1 MLGGRHEHIDAALA
15 GLKMKNPV
23 PVLIVPGSGRAA
35 DILAYAHKSVYYHII
50 DLDYLKILTVL
61 L

>member
-1 MLGGRHEHIDAALA
+1 MLGGRHEHIDVTLA

-35 DILAYAHKSVYYHII
+35 DILAYAHKLVY
-50 DLDYLKILTVL
+50 
-61 L
+61 